1 MKDLNNFKKKI
12 FSQNGEDG
20 IVEEILNRLGGSLDK
35 ICCEFGAWDGIH
47 LSNIYNLVKNKNY
60 KGLYIEGDDKKFV
73 DLKKNFERQ
82 NVTLINKY
90 VSFEG
95 KNNLDNILKENNVN
109 SDFDLLSIDIDGNDY
124 HIFESLNKFKPK
136 IVIIEFNPLIP
147 NEIEFV
153 QKKDKNI
160 NQGSSALS
168 LYNLGKKKDYFL
180 VAATE
185 WNLIF
190 VHDKYINKVLDNKLL
205 TVTDVVDDSK
215 FKNFIFVGFDGKIF
229 TSKKLVLPWHKIKI
243 DEIKVLPSFLQKFP
257 ENYNFFEKSIFNL
270 YKLYKKFFS
279 LLQK

>member
-35 ICCEFGAWDGIH
+35 ICCEVGAWDGIH

-73 DLKKNFERQ
+73 DLKKNFEGQ

-215 FKNFIFVGFDGKIF
+215 FKNFIFVGFDGKIY

-270 YKLYKKFFS
+270 YKLYKKIFS
-279 LLQK
+279 LLKK